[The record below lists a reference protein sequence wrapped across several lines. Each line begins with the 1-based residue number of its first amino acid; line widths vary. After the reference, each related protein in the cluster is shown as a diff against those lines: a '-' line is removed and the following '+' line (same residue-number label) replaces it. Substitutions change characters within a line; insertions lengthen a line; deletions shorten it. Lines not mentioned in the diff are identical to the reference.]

1 MSVKLSGLIPWILG
15 ASLFVSMSY
24 VVVDFRPFFII
35 LSVTITYFIIAEV
48 FERRQKYY
56 RCRHCGYFLPKEDA
70 KISGYDSEQT
80 LRHIHCPKCGKIVAY
95 SPF

>member
-1 MSVKLSGLIPWILG
+1 MKLSELIPWILG

-24 VVVDFRPFFII
+24 VIIDFRPFFIV
-35 LSVTITYFIIAEV
+35 LSITIAYLIVAEV
-48 FERRQKYY
+48 FKRRQEYY
-56 RCRHCGYFLPKEDA
+56 RCHHCGYILPKDA
-70 KISGYDSEQT
+70 AEISGYDSEQT